1 MAPMRADGQILRRL
15 IKSKVEILVKI
26 SAPILSDCS
35 FGITKKDSS
44 KICSARKQSA
54 AQCGVPILRKDLQKK
69 KVTSNMFSYT
79 CLRKTTQPLFCSVPL
94 PSSSQGEG
102 RCQLQIMPCSAWIPV
117 AKTVQRTYAFIST
130 AAACQVRADQI

>member
-26 SAPILSDCS
+26 SAPILSADCS

-44 KICSARKQSA
+44 KICSAQKQSA

-69 KVTSNMFSYT
+69 KKSN
-79 CLRKTTQPLFCSVPL
+79 K
-94 PSSSQGEG
+94 
-102 RCQLQIMPCSAWIPV
+102 
-117 AKTVQRTYAFIST
+117 
-130 AAACQVRADQI
+130 